1 MLAAWRR
8 QKMVS
13 RFVFNS
19 CFFPLLRRFNM
30 FQILKLILPLIVLL
44 IMGLMAYW
52 LIKAFGIYSYPIL
65 FIIAGIPL
73 FFIKVKDVEKDETK
87 RN

>member
-1 MLAAWRR
+1 
-8 QKMVS
+8 
-13 RFVFNS
+13 
-19 CFFPLLRRFNM
+19 
-30 FQILKLILPLIVLL
+30 
-44 IMGLMAYW
+44 MAYW